1 MVTATVMTMVMP
13 PTTALARTVTTM
25 LIVTMTMILTL
36 TKQLIMAMVSISL
49 QHTARGAVV
58 ECSGDIVFYRGCVLA
73 DKDNVQ
79 YVPRFYDT

>member
-1 MVTATVMTMVMP
+1 MVIAMVMTMVMP

-49 QHTARGAVV
+49 QHTARGVFF
-58 ECSGDIVFYRGCVLA
+58 ELSGDIVFYRGCVLTHR
-73 DKDNVQ
+73 DSVQ
-79 YVPRFYDT
+79 

>member
-36 TKQLIMAMVSISL
+36 TKQMIMAMVSISI
-49 QHTARGAVV
+49 QHTTRGAVF
-58 ECSGDIVFYRGCVLA
+58 EWSGDIVFYRGCVLTNR
-73 DKDNVQ
+73 DSVQ
-79 YVPRFYDT
+79 